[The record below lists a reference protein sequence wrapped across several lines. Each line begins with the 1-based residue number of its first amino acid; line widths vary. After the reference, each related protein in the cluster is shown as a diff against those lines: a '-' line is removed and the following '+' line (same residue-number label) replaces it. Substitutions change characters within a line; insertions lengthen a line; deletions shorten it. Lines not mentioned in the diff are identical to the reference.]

1 MRQPFFLV
9 ERKVFLFQVSG
20 FKLNVKGKLIL
31 KTETLTQNVRLS
43 EVEALLN
50 KPAFDSAQG
59 DTKKTKT
66 ETPNCQA
73 NRSRNVLRNLQF
85 Y

>member
-1 MRQPFFLV
+1 MESFFV
-9 ERKVFLFQVSG
+9 SSFKFQVSG

-50 KPAFDSAQG
+50 KPAFDSALG
-59 DTKKTKT
+59 DTKITKT
-66 ETPNCQA
+66 ETPIVRLTEVETSYELFSFTN
-73 NRSRNVLRNLQF
+73 
-85 Y
+85 